1 MHKIT
6 MNVSIP
12 SYIDFFMAIYHDK
25 QSISL
30 QKKYETFITFY
41 NKFKANIGLMN
52 SLQNIICTD
61 QQISVFY
68 YSEIEEVF
76 AYMHLMMEIIANHEI
91 NIFTDPDEFESFA
104 LLQDGLARLWQ
115 DDTVKNQNYIRLDDP
130 VQIHRIDPADEKKLE
145 EELKITER
153 TNIHNFD
160 KLRNSIAMRHIPMQ
174 YNEEKNRWD
183 YM

>member
-1 MHKIT
+1 MKQIT
-6 MNVSIP
+6 TNDSIP

-30 QKKYETFITFY
+30 QKKYEAFITFY
-41 NKFKANIGLMN
+41 NKFKANIDLMN
-52 SLQNIICTD
+52 SLRDIHRTK

-76 AYMHLMMEIIANHEI
+76 AYMHLMIEKTVNHEI

-115 DDTVKNQNYIRLDDP
+115 SDSIKNQNYIRLDDP
-130 VQIHRIDPADEKKLE
+130 VQIHRINPADEKKLE
-145 EELKITER
+145 EEFKITER
-153 TNIHNFD
+153 TIIHD
-160 KLRNSIAMRHIPMQ
+160 SEKPEDPVPMPMQ
-174 YNEEKNRWD
+174 YNEKTHRWD
-183 YM
+183 LM